1 MAFCMPI
8 FAAMK
13 KMIVLL
19 LFPVLCVA
27 QTVAR
32 VVGVK
37 DGDTVVVLLEGN
49 IQQTLRLAEVDCPE
63 NKQPFGKNAKKFTS
77 SQVFNKRI
85 TYVQTNKDRYGRVIA
100 KIYYDNGKYLSAELI
115 KAGLGW
121 WYYSYSKD
129 RSLGVLQE
137 QAKKQKL
144 GLWQDVH
151 AMAPWD
157 FRKAQRDKY
166 KENRAKRLSGELAY
180 HS

>member
-1 MAFCMPI
+1 MYAYLYRHEKNDCFI
-8 FAAMK
+8 
-13 KMIVLL
+13 
-19 LFPVLCVA
+19 
-27 QTVAR
+27 TVSGFMCR
-32 VVGVK
+32 TNSSQG
-37 DGDTVVVLLEGN
+37 GRRERWRYGGGSSGRN

-85 TYVQTNKDRYGRVIA
+85 TYVQTDKDRYGRVIA

-157 FRKAQRDKY
+157 FRKAQREKY